1 MVNLDSFHCNGCEHF
16 SIGSTEKAHHTE
28 INLSC
33 DKYWVD
39 VSVRKHDWEGLGQMR
54 EAINLC
60 IQDKQRY
67 LLLNISRK
75 IAKLDANY
83 EQPK

>member
-1 MVNLDSFHCNGCEHF
+1 MVLSKKHYCYNCEF
-16 SIGSTEKAHHTE
+16 ARFRGKPSEDYPERI
-28 INLSC
+28 IRC
-33 DKYWVD
+33 DKYCQD
-39 VSVRKHDWEGLGQMR
+39 HNNLPES
-54 EAINLC
+54 INLC

>member
-1 MVNLDSFHCNGCEHF
+1 MVLSKKHYCYNCEF
-16 SIGSTEKAHHTE
+16 AIFNAKPSKYEPERIIA
-28 INLSC
+28 C
-33 DKYWVD
+33 DKYSQD
-39 VSVRKHDWEGLGQMR
+39 YNDLP
-54 EAINLC
+54 EAMALC